1 MPKKSAKSDPQVKQE
16 FSKDGDVADLLHRD
30 PAQAGSPPLWTLVC
44 PITNS
49 IFDEPV
55 VASDGRTYSKQALR
69 SFMASCAE
77 RGLPV
82 TSPFGDALSEKLEPD
97 VNMAAAVH
105 KYRDD
110 RATANQSCCLFD
122 LRRVTNLLAG
132 RPRRQEQL
140 GSDEEVPGMF
150 SDEDA
155 PMSAAPGCIGAKRK
169 LVAESD
175 GRQTDQIIAKRPRR
189 AAGEAVKSIA
199 ELGRVFA
206 LLDGSL
212 RGLLAATLD
221 GWQPPQVV
229 VVGEESSGKS
239 SVLERLMMTP
249 LLPRAENICTR
260 LPIHVR
266 LRRSDRALPPKL
278 EVFNLITNTTE
289 RGPYVIAAQS
299 GAADVS
305 EEMGRIIKEE
315 QGALKGVSATRI
327 IILHISSPD
336 VPFLDLIDMPGLV
349 TAPSGSEPSDIA
361 SQTEA
366 VVKAHMQSKQG
377 SNSLY
382 LAIVKATSA
391 PNTSNAMKILN
402 EAKLYGKTF
411 GVFTFCDELNQR
423 NAPRLKQWVRN
434 GQGAVVLDPY
444 GW

>member
-1 MPKKSAKSDPQVKQE
+1 MSGQDAAK
-16 FSKDGDVADLLHRD
+16 
-30 PAQAGSPPLWTLVC
+30 AGPPPLWTLVC
-44 PITNS
+44 PIPNG
-49 IFDEPV
+49 IFEEPV

-69 SFMASCAE
+69 SLMASCAE

-82 TSPFGDALSEKLEPD
+82 TSPFGDALTEKLEPD

-105 KYRDD
+105 KFREN
-110 RATANQSCCLFD
+110 RAAANQACCLFD
-122 LRRVTNLLAG
+122 FRRVTNLLAG
-132 RPRRQEQL
+132 RQEL
-140 GSDEEVPGMF
+140 GSDEEVPGML
-150 SDEDA
+150 SNEDA
-155 PMSAAPGCIGAKRK
+155 PMLAVPGCIGEKRK
-169 LVAESD
+169 LAAESD
-175 GRQTDQIIAKRPRR
+175 GRRTEQIIAKRPRQ
-189 AAGEAVKSIA
+189 AAGEAVKSIT
-199 ELGRVFA
+199 ELGRMFA

-212 RGLLAATLD
+212 RELLAVTLD
-221 GWQPPQVV
+221 GWQPPLVV

-278 EVFNLITNTTE
+278 EVFNLTTNTTE

-349 TAPSGSEPSDIA
+349 TAPSGTEPSDIA

>member
-1 MPKKSAKSDPQVKQE
+1 VHAMSGRSRDASQV
-16 FSKDGDVADLLHRD
+16 G
-30 PAQAGSPPLWTLVC
+30 PPLWTLVC
-44 PITNS
+44 PITNA
-49 IFDEPV
+49 IFEEPV

-69 SFMASCAE
+69 SLMASCKE
-77 RGLPV
+77 RGLRV
-82 TSPFGDALSEKLEPD
+82 ASPFGKALSEKLEPD
-97 VNMAAAVH
+97 VKMAAAVR
-105 KYRDD
+105 KYR
-110 RATANQSCCLFD
+110 
-122 LRRVTNLLAG
+122 
-132 RPRRQEQL
+132 
-140 GSDEEVPGMF
+140 EE
-150 SDEDA
+150 
-155 PMSAAPGCIGAKRK
+155 
-169 LVAESD
+169 
-175 GRQTDQIIAKRPRR
+175 R
-189 AAGEAVKSIA
+189 AARMPAADGPVPSRPAAQRDAASSQPVKSIA

-212 RGLLAATLD
+212 RELLAATLD

-249 LLPRAENICTR
+249 LLPRAEKMCTR

-278 EVFNLITNTTE
+278 EVFNVITNTTE

-327 IILHISSPD
+327 IILHITSPD

-366 VVKAHMQSKQG
+366 VVKAHMQSKQC

-382 LAIVKATSA
+382 LAVVKATSA
-391 PNTSNAMKILN
+391 PNTSNAKGLHRGSSSGCTM
-402 EAKLYGKTF
+402 GKARWCLTPT
-411 GVFTFCDELNQR
+411 GGER
-423 NAPRLKQWVRN
+423 H
-434 GQGAVVLDPY
+434 
-444 GW
+444 

>member
-1 MPKKSAKSDPQVKQE
+1 MSDQDAE
-16 FSKDGDVADLLHRD
+16 
-30 PAQAGSPPLWTLVC
+30 QAGQPPLWTLVC
-44 PITNS
+44 PITNA
-49 IFDEPV
+49 IFEEPV
-55 VASDGRTYSKQALR
+55 VASDGRTYSKQALL
-69 SFMASCAE
+69 FLMASCAE

-97 VNMAAAVH
+97 VKMAAAVH
-105 KYRDD
+105 KY
-110 RATANQSCCLFD
+110 
-122 LRRVTNLLAG
+122 G
-132 RPRRQEQL
+132 
-140 GSDEEVPGMF
+140 EE
-150 SDEDA
+150 
-155 PMSAAPGCIGAKRK
+155 
-169 LVAESD
+169 
-175 GRQTDQIIAKRPRR
+175 R
-189 AAGEAVKSIA
+189 AARMPPRAATGPVPSRPAAQRDAASSQPVKSIA
-199 ELGRVFA
+199 ELGRMFA

-212 RGLLAATLD
+212 RELLAATLD

-278 EVFNLITNTTE
+278 EVFNLTTNTTE

-349 TAPSGSEPSDIA
+349 TAPSGTEPSDIA